1 MEDHYVMLV
10 DENGRAYLAHGIKD
24 RAHKYLVKITDG
36 AKNRYLYTQQEVNAY
51 LNRRKSDKYARG
63 VMKDREKQGRQSLKD
78 EAKARK
84 QAEKDK
90 AKYNKYAAEYA
101 SNVQTQ
107 RDKQGRQHVKQERK
121 TQKEAEKQAKR
132 DAKYRET
139 TLKDYLTGGKEQEAY
154 RKAKA
159 ELKEANEDL
168 KGRKGNLFQDPVK
181 GKGDVYIDA
190 LNKSA
195 KTRRQVL
202 NTGVDWFGEDKRA
215 QEKTE
220 KARADMYKS
229 RERVKE
235 AEKLVE
241 DREREYEESSL
252 PGQIHKL
259 GRETS
264 EGLQDLVEKV
274 GGIKVRTRRQKP
286 KESDGQKSGSSTRSR

>member
-1 MEDHYVMLV
+1 MNDVYIAV
-10 DENGRAYLAHGIKD
+10 DQNGRAYLAHGFGD
-24 RAHKYLVKITDG
+24 RAHKYLMKIKDG

-51 LNRRKSDKYARG
+51 LNRRKSDRYARS

-90 AKYNKYAAEYA
+90 AKYDRYAAEYA
-101 SNVQTQ
+101 SGVQSQ
-107 RDKQGRQHVKQERK
+107 REKQGRQHVKQE
-121 TQKEAEKQAKR
+121 QKAQKQAEKQAKR

-181 GKGDVYIDA
+181 GKGDIYIDA
-190 LNKSA
+190 MNKSA

-202 NTGVDWFGEDKRA
+202 NTGVDWFDADKRA

-220 KARADMYKS
+220 KARADMYKA
-229 RERVKE
+229 REQVKE
-235 AEKLVE
+235 AEKLLE

-264 EGLQDLVEKV
+264 EGLQDLVGKV